1 LIQLTT
7 NLSGALIELIRA
19 DQAPIDAIE
28 VGTWFSV
35 KQIRRYQR
43 HLPGWEFHFHAGTMI
58 VKVGVVPGTIRR
70 LKAYLLCTSSPWAS
84 LHLSL
89 LPPVHLWLALRFGWY
104 LPSPDLDW
112 ATRRSVRRVAKLAAA
127 IDAPV
132 ILENMPS
139 LEAGRYTFEGE
150 PDRITA
156 ILEITNCDLLLD
168 IAHAQVAAGAL
179 GMDMYDYL
187 NSLPLERV
195 VQIHVSGPRM
205 RDGYLYDA
213 HESLHESDYALLE
226 WVLAR
231 TRPQVLTLE
240 YFREREALREQ
251 LWCLRGILDGM

>member
-1 LIQLTT
+1 MIQLTT
-7 NLSGALIELIRA
+7 NLSDALIELIRA

-43 HLPGWEFHFHAGTMI
+43 QLPGWEFHFHAGTMI
-58 VKVGVVPGTIRR
+58 VKVGVIPGTIRQ
-70 LKAYLLCTSSPWAS
+70 LKKYLLCTSSPWAS
-84 LHLSL
+84 VHLSL
-89 LPPVHLWLALRFGWY
+89 LPPGRLWLALRFGWY
-104 LPSPDLDW
+104 LPPPDLSR
-112 ATRRSVRRVAKLAAA
+112 ATRQSVRRIAKLAAA

-139 LEAGRYTFEGE
+139 LGAGRYTFEGE

-156 ILEITNCDLLLD
+156 ILEATNCDFLLD
-168 IAHAQVAAGAL
+168 VAHARVAAEAL
-179 GMDMYDYL
+179 GVNIYDYL
-187 NSLPLERV
+187 NRLPLERV

-213 HESLHESDYALLE
+213 HEPLQESDYALLE
-226 WVLAR
+226 WVLAC
-231 TRPQVLTLE
+231 TRPQALTLE

-251 LWCLRGILDGM
+251 LWRLRGILDA